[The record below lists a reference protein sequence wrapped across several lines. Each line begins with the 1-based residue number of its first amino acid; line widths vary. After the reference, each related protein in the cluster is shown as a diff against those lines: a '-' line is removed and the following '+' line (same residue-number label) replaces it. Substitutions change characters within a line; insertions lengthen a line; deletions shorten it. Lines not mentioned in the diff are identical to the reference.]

1 MPEIIDQKPNEAVNK
16 SFLIQEARSE
26 EIQEIIS
33 KTPSWILRWG
43 ITVFLLILLLLL
55 VVSWLIRYPETVPAK
70 LNLTTVSYPKAVMVK
85 SSGKLVSLQASDQQ
99 EVQKGAVIGVI
110 ESVASYKDVIRLD
123 SALGIVHRLVSR
135 GGYNQLVNLKQP
147 SFLYLGELQT
157 SYQTFENSF
166 IELQNYL
173 ATGIY
178 LKKFTLLKNELQLS
192 KRLLGNTLDQKD
204 LQEKDLEISA
214 REYKANKMLYD
225 QKVIALLD
233 LKNIESKFLAKRG
246 AVKQMESAV
255 IGQQG
260 SIIAKKKE
268 IMELES
274 QIENKKAT
282 FLQDL
287 NTLKAEIEKWKSS
300 YLLTAPIDGIVTY
313 SKLIQEGISLKAG
326 DELCY
331 VAPNRNSY
339 SGEIRFSQ
347 YALGKVAVGQK
358 VKVKFT
364 AYPYQEFGI
373 VEGRVSYLSK
383 IPVNDSLFVGR
394 VSFDKG
400 LVTNYRKTLSCKVG
414 MTANAEI
421 ITKDRR
427 LIERFFENF
436 VSLYKQNM

>member
-1 MPEIIDQKPNEAVNK
+1 MPEIIDQKQDEAVSK

-26 EIQEIIS
+26 EILEIIS
-33 KTPSWILRWG
+33 KTPSRILRWG

-55 VVSWLIRYPETVPAK
+55 VVSWLVKYPEAVNAK
-70 LNLTTVSYPKAVMVK
+70 LSLTTVSYPKAVVVK
-85 SSGKLVSLQASDQQ
+85 TSGKLVNLQVNDQQ
-99 EVQKGAVIGVI
+99 EVQKGGVIGVI
-110 ESVASYKDVIRLD
+110 ESVANYKDVARLD
-123 SALGIVHRLVSR
+123 SSLGVVHRLVSEGMYDR
-135 GGYNQLVNLKQP
+135 LVQLKQP
-147 SFLYLGELQT
+147 TYQYLGELQA
-157 SYQTFENSF
+157 SYQTYENSF
-166 IELQNYL
+166 IDLQNYL
-173 ATGIY
+173 STGIY
-178 LKKFTLLKNELQLS
+178 LKKYGLLKNELQLS
-192 KRLLGNTLDQKD
+192 EKMLSNTLDQKE
-204 LQEKDLEISA
+204 LQAKDLEIAA
-214 REYKANKMLYD
+214 REYNVNKMLYD
-225 QKVIALLD
+225 QKVIALLE
-233 LKNIESKFLAKRG
+233 LKNIESKYLAKRG
-246 AVKQMESAV
+246 TVKQMESAV
-255 IGQQG
+255 IGQQS

-274 QIENKKAT
+274 QIVNKKAT
-282 FLQDL
+282 FLQGL
-287 NTLKAEIEKWKSS
+287 NTLKAEVEKWKSS

-313 SKLIQEGISLKAG
+313 SNLIQEGISLKAG

-373 VEGRVSYLSK
+373 VEGRVSYVSK

-421 ITKDRR
+421 INKDRR
-427 LIERFFENF
+427 LIERFF
-436 VSLYKQNM
+436 SNMRGVLQ